1 MWEPYWNRYSLTYR
15 TYWLTDLLTYRLT
28 TWQEPQWNVTV
39 TAVERYLLNALTYY
53 LTGALL
59 TDLST
64 DLLTH
69 YNLQEPQWSVATSW
83 FHTDP
88 NAALTP

>member
-1 MWEPYWNRYSLTYR
+1 M
-15 TYWLTDLLTYRLT
+15 
-28 TWQEPQWNVTV
+28 
-39 TAVERYLLNALTYY
+39 ERYLLNALTYY
-53 LTGALL
+53 LAGALL